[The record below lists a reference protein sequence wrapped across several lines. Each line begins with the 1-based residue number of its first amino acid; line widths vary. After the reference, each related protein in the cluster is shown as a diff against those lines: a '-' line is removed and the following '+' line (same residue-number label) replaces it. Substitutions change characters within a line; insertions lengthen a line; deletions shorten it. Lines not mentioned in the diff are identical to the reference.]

1 MEDKALWLVEGGAS
15 MGADTVVLDKM
26 PSANLPAHVILRV
39 RNGIHIMEVICLEE
53 LAADGIY
60 KFLFMAS
67 P

>member
-1 MEDKALWLVEGGAS
+1 
-15 MGADTVVLDKM
+15 MGADTVVLEKM

-39 RNGIHIMEVICLEE
+39 RNGIHIMEVIYLEE